1 MTAFAGQKFLH
12 VFALCYLCF
21 IFQAVEAAEVLGYP
35 VLVRAAYALGGLG
48 SGFASNVQELET
60 LVSAAFAHTSQ
71 VSYDYLD
78 STCMIPLSLS
88 LPPSLSL
95 SLSSP
100 QVLIDKSLK
109 GWKEVEYE
117 VVRDAYDNC
126 ITVSNYT
133 QTHNVHVHACSRPVT
148 SKNLAYAQCLNFWY
162 HF

>member
-1 MTAFAGQKFLH
+1 M
-12 VFALCYLCF
+12 CF

-88 LPPSLSL
+88 LSLSL
-95 SLSSP
+95 SP

-126 ITVSNYT
+126 ITVSIYSP
-133 QTHNVHVHACSRPVT
+133 THNVLQVGIYHM
-148 SKNLAYAQCLNFWY
+148 LNV
-162 HF
+162 

>member
-1 MTAFAGQKFLH
+1 MH

-78 STCMIPLSLS
+78 SICIIPLSLS
-88 LPPSLSL
+88 LFLSLSL
-95 SLSSP
+95 SLSSG
-100 QVLIDKSLK
+100 S
-109 GWKEVEYE
+109 Y
-117 VVRDAYDNC
+117 
-126 ITVSNYT
+126 
-133 QTHNVHVHACSRPVT
+133 
-148 SKNLAYAQCLNFWY
+148 
-162 HF
+162 

>member
-1 MTAFAGQKFLH
+1 M
-12 VFALCYLCF
+12 CF

-71 VSYDYLD
+71 VSYDYLG
-78 STCMIPLSLS
+78 SICIMYL
-88 LPPSLSL
+88 SLSL
-95 SLSSP
+95 SLSP

-126 ITVSNYT
+126 ITVSNYA

-148 SKNLAYAQCLNFWY
+148 SRNLAYAQCLHFWY

>member
-1 MTAFAGQKFLH
+1 MH

-78 STCMIPLSLS
+78 SICIIPLSLS
-88 LPPSLSL
+88 LFLSL
-95 SLSSP
+95 SLSP

-126 ITVSNYT
+126 ITVSNYS
-133 QTHNVHVHACSRPVT
+133 QTHNVLQVGIYHM
-148 SKNLAYAQCLNFWY
+148 LNV
-162 HF
+162 